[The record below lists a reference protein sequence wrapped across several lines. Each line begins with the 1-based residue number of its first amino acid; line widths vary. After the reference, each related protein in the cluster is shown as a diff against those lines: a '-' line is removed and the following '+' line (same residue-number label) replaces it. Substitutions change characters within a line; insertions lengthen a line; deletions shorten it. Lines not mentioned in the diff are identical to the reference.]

1 MTFDRRNLPHG
12 FKKGQ
17 SGNPSGRPPGSK
29 NKINFDVAKI
39 CADAGFNPFLK
50 LIELAKK
57 GHNDRIKLDATAEL
71 AGYVAPKLKAVELT
85 TEDLK
90 ETFQMFFNV
99 GFNGGDNVQRDK
111 DSEPVPPEQ

>member
-1 MTFDRRNLPHG
+1 MPHDIHHLPHA
-12 FKKGQ
+12 FKKGE
-17 SGNPSGRPPGSK
+17 SGNPSGRPPGAR
-29 NKINFDVAKI
+29 NRINFDVAKI

-50 LIELAKK
+50 LISLAKK
-57 GHNDRIKLDATAEL
+57 GANDRIKLDATAEL
-71 AGYVAPKLKAVELT
+71 AGYVAPKLKAMELT

-99 GFNGGDNVQRDK
+99 GFNGSNNVQRDK